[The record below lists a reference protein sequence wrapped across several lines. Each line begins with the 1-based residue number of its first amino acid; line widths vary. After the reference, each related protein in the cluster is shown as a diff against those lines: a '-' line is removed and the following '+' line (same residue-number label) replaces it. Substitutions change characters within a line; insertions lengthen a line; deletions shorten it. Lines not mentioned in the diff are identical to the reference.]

1 MADARRLP
9 TVSMQLAG
17 PAARPKRHPY
27 HALVAPLL
35 AVGEYPTPDD
45 AAWLR
50 HGLDVRVVVSLQD
63 DVDLQRKGLCA
74 ASLAQALASHD
85 IVWHRHP
92 VGDGD
97 LVAMD
102 GALDP
107 VVRRLGH
114 HIAAGERVYLHCN
127 AGFNRAPTV
136 AIAYL
141 HRYAGLPLDAACATV
156 KSVRPCV
163 PYMQLLRS
171 RRT

>member
-9 TVSMQLAG
+9 TVSLQLAG
-17 PAARPKRHPY
+17 PAARPKEHPDF
-27 HALVAPLL
+27 ALVAPLL
-35 AVGEYPTPDD
+35 AMGEYPTADD

-74 ASLAQALASHD
+74 ASLAQALATHD
-85 IVWHRHP
+85 LVWHRHP

-97 LVAMD
+97 LVAMA

-107 VVRRLGH
+107 VVRCLDR
-114 HIAAGERVYLHCN
+114 HIAAGERVHLHCD
-127 AGFNRAPTV
+127 AGFNRAPTA

-141 HRYAGLPLDAACATV
+141 HRHAGLTLDAACATV
-156 KSVRPCV
+156 KSVRPGV
-163 PYMQLLRS
+163 PCMQLLRS